1 MEDGSPW
8 IAAPTIAETG
18 NPWIAILITV
28 ILIVI
33 NGMLA
38 SAEIAMMGLSEPKL
52 KPKADSG
59 DKKSRLLL
67 NMKQRPSDFLSTI
80 QIGITLAGL
89 LSGAFAADSLAK
101 PLILWVASAGVQG
114 MALSVISGLLTFF
127 ITLIMTFFMLV
138 FGELVPKRI
147 AMVRPETTARRVIGL
162 ITGLS
167 LFTKPL
173 VHLLS
178 LSTNLVLKL
187 IGINASEESS
197 PVTEEDILIMMREGQ
212 EQGEIEEQ
220 EIQLLSNVF
229 EFSTLSVEDVMIHRT
244 EAEFVHADA
253 SINDAIRHAGKTGFS
268 KFPVIDGDIDKVIG
282 TLYLRDII
290 RHYADGPD
298 IGNEPVSSVMR
309 PPYFVFEK
317 KPVSEVFTELKNSKN
332 RLAIVVDEYG
342 GTSGILTM
350 LDIIEEIVGD
360 IEITEELRRN
370 DDGTYLADGRME
382 MEHLCTMLDIPN
394 PEDDLDTLS
403 GFLIRQ
409 LGYVPSTSQHPE
421 IIYCGYTFKIV
432 QMDSAIAGAILIKPP
447 REEE

>member
-1 MEDGSPW
+1 MEDGITLTPIMENGSPW
-8 IAAPTIAETG
+8 V
-18 NPWIAILITV
+18 AILITAV
-28 ILIVI
+28 LILI

-52 KPKADSG
+52 RTKAESG

-67 NMKQRPSDFLSTI
+67 NMKQNPSDFLSTL

-101 PLILWVASAGVQG
+101 PLIFWAAAAGVKG
-114 MALSVISGLLTFF
+114 AALSILGGLLTFL

-147 AMVRPETTARRVIGL
+147 AMVRPEGTSRRVISL

-178 LSTNLVLKL
+178 VSTNLVLKL
-187 IGINASEESS
+187 VGIDASNEVS
-197 PVTEEDILIMMREGQ
+197 PVTEEDILIMMREGH
-212 EQGEIEEQ
+212 EQGEIEAQ

-229 EFSTLSVEDVMIHRT
+229 EYSDLDVQDVMVHRT
-244 EAEFVHADA
+244 ETEFVQIDA
-253 SINDAIRHAGKTGFS
+253 SVNELLRQAGRTGYS
-268 KFPVIDGDIDKVIG
+268 KFPVIDGDIDKVVG

-290 RHYADGPD
+290 RNYSDTPD
-298 IGNEPVSSVMR
+298 IGNEPVSKYMR
-309 PPYFVFEK
+309 EPYFVFEK
-317 KPVSEVFTELKNSKN
+317 KPVSEVFAELKNSKN
-332 RLAIVVDEYG
+332 RLAIAVDEYG

-360 IEITEELRRN
+360 IDLTEELRLN
-370 DDGTYLADGRME
+370 DDGTYIADGRVE
-382 MEHLCTMLDIPN
+382 MDHLCGILRIPE
-394 PEDDLDTLS
+394 PEGDLDTLS

-409 LGYVPSTSQHPE
+409 LGYVPSRGQHPE
-421 IIYCGYTFKIV
+421 IIYGNFSFKIV
-432 QMDSAIAGAILIKPP
+432 QVDGALVRTILIKPQP
-447 REEE
+447 PQEAE